1 MIDIESHRIIDILD
15 SREVKDVAAWL
26 KTYPNLTVVSRDGS
40 ISYKSAIKEAGAD
53 IIQVSDRFHLLK
65 GLTDGAK
72 KYITSMIEA
81 NFSLPVSESHYDAI
95 QTEDYWIK
103 EISEDFPTR
112 EHKTN
117 YEKKAR

>member
-81 NFSLPVSESHYDAI
+81 NFSLPVSESHYDGI
-95 QTEDYWIK
+95 QTADYWIK
-103 EISEDFPTR
+103 ETSEDVPTR
-112 EHKTN
+112 EQ
-117 YEKKAR
+117 YPYMSSYC